1 MKTSKTIKSLYIFL
15 LISFIAIITSCKSQ
29 EPSKQ
34 DLEKELT
41 SVVASWLKYFNNYD
55 IESLMELYD
64 DSVLF
69 ANSGLPLKKGKAE
82 LRQNFENSFKIK
94 PTITSKVNRIS
105 VEGNIGIVLA
115 EYEFKAI
122 VEGKQINQK
131 GRFLVVYKKFEDG
144 KWRMTYDMDNVA
156 PDVDPS
162 LWKL

>member
-1 MKTSKTIKSLYIFL
+1 MMKTSKTMKILFVFFL
-15 LISFIAIITSCKSQ
+15 TSFMAITSCKSQ
-29 EPSKQ
+29 ELSKQ

-41 SVVASWLKYFNNYD
+41 SVVASWLEYFNNYD

-69 ANSGLPLKKGKAE
+69 ANSGLPLKKGKTE
-82 LRQNFENSFKIK
+82 IRQNFENSFKIK

-105 VEGNIGIVLA
+105 IEGNIGIVLA
-115 EYEFKAI
+115 EYEFKAT
-122 VEGKQINQK
+122 VEGEQINQK

-144 KWRMTYDMDNVA
+144 KWRMTYDMDNVS

-162 LWKL
+162 AW